1 MTAPPPEASKPERL
15 ILERVATPIG
25 EALVAVDETGALRA
39 FDFSDFESRMHTL
52 MRRHYGDMALQ
63 AGRIPDGLRAAIARY
78 FAGDHPALEGL
89 AWKTNGTLFQRKVW
103 AALCTIP
110 MGETLSYKGL
120 AERIGSPT
128 AMRAVGLANG
138 SNPVAI
144 VVPCHRVIGANGSL
158 TGYGGGLPR
167 KAWLLAHEGVT
178 PKAA

>member
-1 MTAPPPEASKPERL
+1 MTAQPPEASKPERL

-25 EALVAVDETGALRA
+25 EALVVVDEAGALRA
-39 FDFSDFESRMHTL
+39 FDFSDFESRMRTL

-63 AGRIPDGLRAAIARY
+63 DGQIPDTLRAAIARY
-78 FAGDHPALEGL
+78 FAGDHAALEGL
-89 AWKTNGTLFQRKVW
+89 VWKTNGTAFQRKVW

-110 MGETLSYKGL
+110 TGETLSYKGL

-138 SNPVAI
+138 SNPVAV

-167 KAWLLAHEGVT
+167 KAWLLTHEGVL

>member
-1 MTAPPPEASKPERL
+1 MTAPPPEASEPRRL
-15 ILERVATPIG
+15 ILERLATPIG
-25 EALVAVDETGALRA
+25 EALVVVDEAGALRA
-39 FDFSDFESRMHTL
+39 FDFSDFESRMRTL

-63 AGRIPDGLRAAIARY
+63 EGRIPDPLRAAIGRY
-78 FAGDHPALEGL
+78 FAGDHAALDGL
-89 AWKTNGTLFQRKVW
+89 VWKTNGTLFQRRVW

-110 MGETLSYKGL
+110 AGETLSYKGL

-138 SNPVAI
+138 SNPVAV

>member
-1 MTAPPPEASKPERL
+1 MTAPPPEASKPQHL
-15 ILERVATPIG
+15 ILERIPTPIG
-25 EALVAVDETGALRA
+25 EALVVVDETGALRA
-39 FDFSDFESRMHTL
+39 FDFSDFEPRMRTL
-52 MRRHYGDMALQ
+52 MRRHYGAMALQ
-63 AGRIPDGLRAAIARY
+63 EGKIPEPLRAAIGRY
-78 FAGDHPALEGL
+78 FGGDPDALNDL
-89 AWKTNGTLFQRKVW
+89 DWRTNGTLFQRKVW
-103 AALCTIP
+103 SALCTIP
-110 MGETLSYKGL
+110 SGETLSYKGL
-120 AERIGSPT
+120 AERIGSPS